1 MIASTQTKSTEVF
14 AFVVVVA
21 IKFLSRK
28 GLFINRTYNRN
39 S

>member
-14 AFVVVVA
+14 VFAVVVA
-21 IKFLSRK
+21 IKLLSRK
-28 GLFINRTYNRN
+28 GLFMNRTYNRN